1 MQVVPRANV
10 TEVVGRHGDAVR
22 IRVAAPPVNGAAND
36 ALVRFIARR
45 LEVPRRAVSIASG
58 DASRRKTVIV
68 EGIVT
73 ETALRKLLEDT

>member
-1 MQVVPRANV
+1 MQVVPRARV

-45 LEVPRRAVSIASG
+45 LEVPRSAVSIASG

-68 EGIVT
+68 EGIMT
-73 ETALRKLLEDT
+73 ETALQKLLEDR